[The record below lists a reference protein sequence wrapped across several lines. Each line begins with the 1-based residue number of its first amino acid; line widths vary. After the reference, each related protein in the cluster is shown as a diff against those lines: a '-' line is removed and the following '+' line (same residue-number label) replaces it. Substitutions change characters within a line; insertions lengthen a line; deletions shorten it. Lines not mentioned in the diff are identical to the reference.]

1 MARTER
7 HLTRDDDDLVRDRD
21 EIVVNHDRDQDPVVV
36 HDDDGDRMLR
46 DPDVRRRIVQEELVR
61 HGVVQP
67 RAFGNVPATAGLTLG
82 LAAVAVG
89 WVPALFPFA
98 ALFGV
103 VGLALAIAGRKRAA
117 LDERTGRGR
126 AMAGIVFSVVG
137 IALAVVGFL
146 VVADVINT
154 FDGTIADVWD
164 ELRDVDAELS
174 DSLGS

>member
-21 EIVVNHDRDQDPVVV
+21 EIVVNHDRDRDPVVV
-36 HDDDGDRMLR
+36 HDDDRTIR
-46 DPDVRRRIVQEELVR
+46 DPDVRRQIVQEELVR

-67 RAFGNVPATAGLTLG
+67 RHFGNVPATAGLTLG
-82 LAAVAVG
+82 LVAVAVG

-103 VGLALAIAGRKRAA
+103 VGLLLAIAGRKRAA

-126 AMAGIVFSVVG
+126 AMAGIVCSLVG
-137 IALAVVGFL
+137 IGLAVVGFL
-146 VVADVINT
+146 VVADVVNT

-164 ELRDVDAELS
+164 QFRDADTDLS

>member
-21 EIVVNHDRDQDPVVV
+21 EIVVNRDDRDRDPVVV
-36 HDDDGDRMLR
+36 HDDDDRTVR
-46 DPDVRRRIVQEELVR
+46 DPDVRRQIVQEELVR

-67 RAFGNVPATAGLTLG
+67 RHFGNVPATAGLTLG

-103 VGLALAIAGRKRAA
+103 VGLFLSIAGRKRAA
-117 LDERTGRGR
+117 LEERTGRGR
-126 AMAGIVFSVVG
+126 ATVG
-137 IALAVVGFL
+137 ILVSLVGIGLAVLGGL
-146 VVADVINT
+146 ITLDVVNSL
-154 FDGTIADVWD
+154 DGTVNDVWD
-164 ELRDVDAELS
+164 QLRDLDTDLS
-174 DSLGS
+174 R

>member
-7 HLTRDDDDLVRDRD
+7 HLTEHDDDLVRDRD
-21 EIVVNHDRDQDPVVV
+21 EIVVNRDRDPAVV
-36 HDDDGDRMLR
+36 HDDDDRTVR

-67 RAFGNVPATAGLTLG
+67 RQFGNVPATAGLTLG
-82 LAAVAVG
+82 LAALAVG

-103 VGLALAIAGRKRAA
+103 LGLGLSLAGKKRAGV
-117 LDERTGRGR
+117 DERTGRGR
-126 AMAGIVFSVVG
+126 AAAGIVFSVLG

-146 VVADVINT
+146 VMADVINS

-164 ELRDVDAELS
+164 ELRDVDTEMS
-174 DSLGS
+174 DSFGS